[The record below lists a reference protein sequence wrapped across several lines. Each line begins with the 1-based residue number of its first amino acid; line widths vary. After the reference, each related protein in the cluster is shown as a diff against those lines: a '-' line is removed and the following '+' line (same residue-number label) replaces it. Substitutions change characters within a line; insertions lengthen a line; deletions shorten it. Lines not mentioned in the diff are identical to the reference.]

1 MFATLMAFLGTAVS
15 AISAPGPVGPLAATL
30 IDAGPASPVVL
41 IVPGSG
47 PTDRDGNNPLGVTAA
62 PYRLLAEDLSR
73 QGVSTVRIDKRG
85 LFGSKRA
92 VADPNAV
99 TIADYVSDVRV
110 WVAEIKKRSGVKCV
124 WVLGHSAGG
133 LITLAAMQQPE
144 NICGA
149 ILVGAPG
156 RRMGTILRD
165 QLKADPANA
174 PILEDAMTALDR
186 LEAGKSVDV
195 ATMHPSLQLLFAPQ
209 VQPLLIDMM
218 TKDPTW
224 LAAQVAKPMLIV
236 GGERDI
242 QVPVVDAKALAE
254 AQPKASLVVIPK
266 MNHVLK
272 DVEGTSRAD
281 NLKTYTDPSLPVNS
295 KLVDVIAGFV
305 KG

>member
-1 MFATLMAFLGTAVS
+1 
-15 AISAPGPVGPLAATL
+15 
-30 IDAGPASPVVL
+30 
-41 IVPGSG
+41 
-47 PTDRDGNNPLGVTAA
+47 
-62 PYRLLAEDLSR
+62 
-73 QGVSTVRIDKRG
+73 
-85 LFGSKRA
+85 
-92 VADPNAV
+92 
-99 TIADYVSDVRV
+99 
-110 WVAEIKKRSGVKCV
+110 
-124 WVLGHSAGG
+124 
-133 LITLAAMQQPE
+133 
-144 NICGA
+144 
-149 ILVGAPG
+149 
-156 RRMGTILRD
+156 
-165 QLKADPANA
+165 
-174 PILEDAMTALDR
+174 
-186 LEAGKSVDV
+186 
-195 ATMHPSLQLLFAPQ
+195 MHPSLQLLFAPQ

-218 TKDPTW
+218 AKDPTW